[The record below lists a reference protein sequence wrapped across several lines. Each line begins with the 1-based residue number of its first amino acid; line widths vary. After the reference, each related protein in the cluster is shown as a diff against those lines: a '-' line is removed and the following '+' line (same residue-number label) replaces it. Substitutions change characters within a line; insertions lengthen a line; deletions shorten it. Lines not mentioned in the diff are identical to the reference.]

1 MRIAQGVAFFCLLFA
16 TVTLGMAQEETSS
29 RVTLEDRLAEAKKK
43 LANTWYADP
52 EATTLYVKKRFAGEE
67 DAVDQ
72 NNMLKQFAT
81 VAVRFTLEGEMKILS
96 RRDLTLE
103 LHQATFVCTI
113 DDKGD
118 VYLLGQGEGMSSV
131 LCVSFENDQLVLSRN
146 RTPKPSECTVLVKR
160 E

>member
-1 MRIAQGVAFFCLLFA
+1 
-16 TVTLGMAQEETSS
+16 MAQEETSS
-29 RVTLEDRLAEAKKK
+29 RVTLEDRLAAAKKK
-43 LANTWYADP
+43 LANTWYADR
-52 EATTLYVKKRFAGEE
+52 EATNLYVKKQFGSEE

-81 VAVRFTLEGEMKILS
+81 VAIRFTLEGEMKILS

-103 LHQATFVCTI
+103 LHKATFVCTI
-113 DDKGD
+113 DDKGE
-118 VYLLGQGEGMSSV
+118 VYLLGQGEGMSTV
-131 LCVSFENDQLVLSRN
+131 LCVSFENDHLVLSRS